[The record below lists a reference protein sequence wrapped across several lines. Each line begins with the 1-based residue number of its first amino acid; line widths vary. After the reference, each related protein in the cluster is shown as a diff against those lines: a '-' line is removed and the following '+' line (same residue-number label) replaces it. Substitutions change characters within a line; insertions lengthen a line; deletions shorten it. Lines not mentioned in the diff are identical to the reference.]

1 MKDQNTPTTNALD
14 KFLEELDEK
23 AQADGY
29 PAGIMRNMKE
39 SPEMMDIL
47 ARMVGA
53 ELKAIKA
60 ERSTSDPA

>member
-1 MKDQNTPTTNALD
+1 MNHQTTPLPSALD

-47 ARMVGA
+47 ARIVGA
-53 ELKAIKA
+53 ELKAFRKKQPK
-60 ERSTSDPA
+60 TKY